1 MVRDSGGLIPSYVS
15 TSPDRIF
22 FEGLRKSTS
31 SNSPGLFP
39 NRQSNGNN
47 GALFRPSASGIHF
60 S

>member
-31 SNSPGLFP
+31 RDSTGGYT
-39 NRQSNGNN
+39 NRLGMKLGNGNN
-47 GALFRPSASGIHF
+47 NG
-60 S
+60 